1 MAALAEFGGTMLR
14 VLPQNFLPR
23 ARRAAA
29 MIARTKGA
37 AERTET
43 GMSETSD
50 STLQDKALL
59 ALIVVVSAA
68 FAWILWPF
76 YGAILWAVILAT
88 VFAPV
93 HRRIRDTMPDRPN
106 LAALVTMVIIVAIV
120 LLPLALTAASLANE
134 ATNLY
139 EQVQSGELNFGK
151 FLQEILD
158 ALPAWA
164 SGILDRLGVTK
175 VSDVQ
180 ASLTAL
186 LKEGSQ
192 FFATQAVVVGQGTAN
207 FIISLFIMLYL
218 LYFLLRDGGALSQRI
233 KAAVPLAPEQKRAL
247 FEKFTVVVRAM
258 VKGTILVAIVQGAL
272 GGFIFWLLGIH
283 AAVLWGVVMAFLSLL
298 PALGAAV
305 VWLPVALY
313 LLATGAVWQG
323 VVLMAFGAGVIG
335 LVDNVLR
342 PYLVGKDT
350 RMPDYIVL
358 ISTLGGIAI
367 FGLNGFVV
375 GPLIAAMFIA
385 VWDISSSG
393 HPATLGSDDAS

>member
-1 MAALAEFGGTMLR
+1 
-14 VLPQNFLPR
+14 
-23 ARRAAA
+23 
-29 MIARTKGA
+29 
-37 AERTET
+37 
-43 GMSETSD
+43 MSEDSE

-59 ALIVVVSAA
+59 VLIVAVSVA

-88 VFAPV
+88 VFVPV
-93 HRRIRDTMPDRPN
+93 HRRIRAATQDRRN
-106 LAALVTMVIIVAIV
+106 LAAFVTLLIIITIV
-120 LLPLALTAASLANE
+120 LLPLALTAVSLANE
-134 ATNLY
+134 ASNLY
-139 EQVQSGELNFGK
+139 QEVQSGKLDFGK

-164 SGILDRLGVTK
+164 SGILDRLGVTN
-175 VSDVQ
+175 VGDVQ
-180 ASLTAL
+180 ERLTAL

-192 FFATQAVVVGQGTAN
+192 FFASQAVIVGQGTAN

-218 LYFLLRDGGALSQRI
+218 LYFLLRDGGALSRRI
-233 KAAVPLAPEQKRAL
+233 KAAVPLPSEQKRAL
-247 FEKFTVVVRAM
+247 FDKFTIVIRAM

-272 GGFIFWLLGIH
+272 GGLIFWLLGIH
-283 AAVLWGVVMAFLSLL
+283 AAVLWGVVMAFLALL
-298 PALGAAV
+298 PAVGAAV

-323 VVLMAFGAGVIG
+323 VVLIAFGAGVIG
-335 LVDNVLR
+335 LVDNVMR

-367 FGLNGFVV
+367 FGLNGFVI

-385 VWDISSSG
+385 VWGISSGGS
-393 HPATLGSDDAS
+393 SDDAS

>member
-1 MAALAEFGGTMLR
+1 
-14 VLPQNFLPR
+14 
-23 ARRAAA
+23 
-29 MIARTKGA
+29 
-37 AERTET
+37 
-43 GMSETSD
+43 MSDDSK
-50 STLQDKALL
+50 STLQDKSLL
-59 ALIVVVSAA
+59 VLIVAVSLA
-68 FAWILWPF
+68 FAWVLWPF

-93 HRRIRDTMPDRPN
+93 HRWIRAAMRAWRN
-106 LAALVTMVIIVAIV
+106 LAALTTLLIIVTIV

-139 EQVQSGELNFGK
+139 EQVQTGELDFGK

-164 SGILDRLGVTK
+164 TGLLDQIGVTNVGDIQK
-175 VSDVQ
+175 G
-180 ASLTAL
+180 LTAL

-207 FIISLFIMLYL
+207 FIISAFIMLYL
-218 LYFLLRDGGALSQRI
+218 LYFLLRDGGALSRSV
-233 KAAVPLAPEQKRAL
+233 KAAVPLEHDQKRAL

-258 VKGTILVAIVQGAL
+258 VKGTILVAVVQGAL

-283 AAVLWGVVMAFLSLL
+283 APVLWGVVMAFLSLL

-323 VVLMAFGAGVIG
+323 VVLIVFGAGVIG
-335 LVDNVLR
+335 LVDNVMR

-350 RMPDYIVL
+350 RMPDYVVL

-367 FGLNGFVV
+367 FGLNGFVI

-385 VWDISSSG
+385 VWGIASG
-393 HPATLGSDDAS
+393 ANAKSEKAGPQGSDEAS